1 MINNSIDL
9 PIVPIK
15 SLPFYMV
22 IDKRTEWY
30 SLLPEVMNI
39 QYKWIFTQKEKLE
52 LAESIKPYFDYAFQ
66 LWRDTV
72 VIAGNNYNYFAVHSL
87 RAILE
92 RIALVYSSSSNFE
105 ININDIINSFES
117 NVTGVRVSA
126 TQTIMEYAE
135 NLDKDF
141 KLLYD
146 LLSRYFGHVSN
157 LDLVRINEE
166 LKNSELLSIRSQ
178 MIPLLLIIEVG
189 NCIIN
194 CMTLLLEEQD
204 KIVPSVT
211 GGRKPHFSYSIKQY
225 VRVSTY
231 VMCEKHSRKSG
242 VEVRTL
248 CKNINGITGDI
259 GFNDIYRG
267 GMELMRF
274 GKPED
279 KPEIKEIAGLGIF
292 AIGRGKDEHIKVK
305 VIKEHHNG
313 EIYELSWPKQFEI
326 DGMLLG
332 IISGDNKVKEVPLF
346 DFLNGFIE
354 IVLRN

>member
-1 MINNSIDL
+1 
-9 PIVPIK
+9 
-15 SLPFYMV
+15 MV

-194 CMTLLLEEQD
+194 C
-204 KIVPSVT
+204 I
-211 GGRKPHFSYSIKQY
+211 FWF
-225 VRVSTY
+225 
-231 VMCEKHSRKSG
+231 KS
-242 VEVRTL
+242 
-248 CKNINGITGDI
+248 N
-259 GFNDIYRG
+259 F
-267 GMELMRF
+267 
-274 GKPED
+274 
-279 KPEIKEIAGLGIF
+279 
-292 AIGRGKDEHIKVK
+292 
-305 VIKEHHNG
+305 
-313 EIYELSWPKQFEI
+313 Q
-326 DGMLLG
+326 
-332 IISGDNKVKEVPLF
+332 
-346 DFLNGFIE
+346 
-354 IVLRN
+354 